1 MRFDMWKSKAQKG
14 AFLVVAALMVP
25 VFFLFGALAMDLGEI
40 WAYHSKMQ
48 NAVDAAALAGAGQ
61 FNEASGDQILDSID
75 TANHKHA
82 DENAKVYL
90 SQNLG
95 DSLDQLNAA
104 ESNHMLL
111 FQAQKTDDS
120 HSYYRV
126 EYTKPIPL
134 MLLRYLKIG
143 DFNVKAA
150 AVALLPTP
158 GKETSMVTFDNL
170 IYAGNEIGGSYY
182 NGFLNNISATFDGHV
197 VMYNDYEYKLHLGQF
212 APDDKKNLYRLPTL
226 NARGKQ
232 ANQLDKNDPNY
243 YQNVINGARDENGNL
258 IHITDEDGYWVDSYT
273 YFNKKV
279 IKSIQNIFS
288 SGNITQLSGKSE
300 YIFLK
305 DEKVTPDYSVTSD
318 YYFVSGD
325 NQHSQTVDLLLGA
338 IPGTKPV
345 YIYLDDPYVTQIHL
359 KIEGDVGAN
368 GNRPIIF
375 CYTGNNADVKFD
387 GRGDRS
393 YRGVIYAPYSKN
405 LGPFNNI
412 TQFRGSMVANNIEL
426 STNNMDYRFEEFG
439 IPGGGSSGGNSG
451 SSTGTALRLVENDE
465 VSWPETH
472 HPYLIYQ

>member
-1 MRFDMWKSKAQKG
+1 MRFDMWKPKAQKG

-95 DSLDQLNAA
+95 DSLDQLNGA

-120 HSYYRV
+120 RSYYRV
-126 EYTKPIPL
+126 EYTKPVPL
-134 MLLRYLKIG
+134 MFLRYLKIG

-158 GKETSMVTFDNL
+158 GKETSMVTFGNL
-170 IYAGNEIGGSYY
+170 IYAGNKIWGSYN
-182 NGFLNNISATFDGHV
+182 NGFLNSISATFDGHV
-197 VMYNDYEYKLHLGQF
+197 VMYNDYEYKQHLGQF
-212 APDDKKNLYRLPTL
+212 APDWMKDYYRLPTL

-258 IHITDEDGYWVDSYT
+258 IHITDEDGYWVDPYM

-279 IKSIQNIFS
+279 TKSIQNIFS
-288 SGNITQLSGKSE
+288 SGNIAQLSGERE
-300 YIFLK
+300 YSFK
-305 DEKVTPDYSVTSD
+305 DESVTSD

-325 NQHSQTVDLLLGA
+325 NQHSQTVDLHLGA

-345 YIYLDDPYVTQIHL
+345 YIYLDDPSVTQIHL
-359 KIEGDVGAN
+359 YIEGDVGAN

-375 CYTGNNADVKFD
+375 CYTGNNADVKFES
-387 GRGDRS
+387 RNGDHS
-393 YRGVIYAPYSKN
+393 YRGVIYAPYSRE
-405 LGPFNNI
+405 LGPINNI

-426 STNNMDYRFEEFG
+426 NTNNMDYRFEEFG

>member
-95 DSLDQLNAA
+95 DSLNQLNGA

-143 DFNVKAA
+143 DFNIKAA
-150 AVALLPTP
+150 AVALLPAP
-158 GKETSMVTFDNL
+158 GKMTGKVTFDNL
-170 IYAGNEIGGSYY
+170 INVGSKYSGSVNNNNQ
-182 NGFLNNISATFDGHV
+182 NGIFGATFDNGKVIEYDKADYEHNRNDFFLSRYYTSAAANKFRDKV
-197 VMYNDYEYKLHLGQF
+197 DKDTSGKYYSDLSLGDHNDYMQKASDVLDATKSLFQKNAGSVTTIRVEPNQPVDVKATANSNYFHIISTFNNLDINLWNGEGNSTDPVYVYVDPEITEYNGGLGMMHLNIKENITRPVVFVYMEYNHGNPWYKPQDPRTNIQF
-212 APDDKKNLYRLPTL
+212 N
-226 NARGKQ
+226 
-232 ANQLDKNDPNY
+232 
-243 YQNVINGARDENGNL
+243 
-258 IHITDEDGYWVDSYT
+258 
-273 YFNKKV
+273 
-279 IKSIQNIFS
+279 
-288 SGNITQLSGKSE
+288 SGNFDFK
-300 YIFLK
+300 
-305 DEKVTPDYSVTSD
+305 
-318 YYFVSGD
+318 
-325 NQHSQTVDLLLGA
+325 GA
-338 IPGTKPV
+338 
-345 YIYLDDPYVTQIHL
+345 
-359 KIEGDVGAN
+359 
-368 GNRPIIF
+368 F
-375 CYTGNNADVKFD
+375 
-387 GRGDRS
+387 
-393 YRGVIYAPYSKN
+393 YAPYSVAA
-405 LGPFNNI
+405 PFIYEYGN
-412 TQFRGSMVANNIEL
+412 FRGSMWFDELQLQANH
-426 STNNMDYRFEEFG
+426 SHFYFEEYG
-439 IPGGGSSGGNSG
+439 IPTSEGGTSSS
-451 SSTGTALRLVENDE
+451 GTALRLVENDE

>member
-14 AFLVVAALMVP
+14 AFLVVAALMIP

-95 DSLDQLNAA
+95 DSLDQLNGA

-170 IYAGNEIGGSYY
+170 IYAGNKFEGSYN
-182 NGFLNNISATFDGHV
+182 NGFLNSISATFDGHV
-197 VMYNDYEYKLHLGQF
+197 VMYNDYEYRQHLGYF
-212 APDDKKNLYRLPTL
+212 APDWMKDLYRLPTL

-258 IHITDEDGYWVDSYT
+258 IHITDEDGYWVDPYM

-279 IKSIQNIFS
+279 TKSIQNIFS
-288 SGNITQLSGKSE
+288 SGNIAHLSGKTE
-300 YIFLK
+300 YIFFK
-305 DEKVTPDYSVTSD
+305 DESVISDYSDTSD

-325 NQHSQTVDLLLGA
+325 NQHSQVVNLRLGA

-345 YIYLDDPYVTQIHL
+345 YIYLDDPSVTIIHL
-359 KIEGDVGAN
+359 FIDGDVGAN

-375 CYTGNNADVKFD
+375 CYTGKNTNVTFE

-393 YRGVIYAPYSKN
+393 YRGVIYAPYSN
-405 LGPFNNI
+405 LSPINNI
-412 TQFRGSMVANNIEL
+412 TQFRGSIVANYIRLN
-426 STNNMDYRFEEFG
+426 TNNIDYRFEEFG